1 MFYTSTTISIGNGRI
16 TPFWKFS
23 WLNER
28 KSKEISS
35 LIFQVSTRKK
45 WKVEQA
51 ICGNAWISKIKLD
64 INLKIPY
71 LVEFISLW
79 RELQNIN
86 LREEVEDSITW
97 NLATN
102 REYTSTSPY
111 KAQFFGATHTRM
123 NKMVWKP

>member
-45 WKVEQA
+45 CKVEQA
-51 ICGNAWISKIKLD
+51 IRGNAWISKIKMD
-64 INLKIPY
+64 INLTIPHLVKFVY
-71 LVEFISLW
+71 LW
-79 RELQNIN
+79 GELQNIN
-86 LREEVEDSITW
+86 VREEAEDFITW
-97 NLATN
+97 NLTAN
-102 REYTSTSPY
+102 AEHTSTSAY
-111 KAQFFGATHTRM
+111 KAQF
-123 NKMVWKP
+123 